1 MKHIRYYIVA
11 MVAILFMVA
20 CSSSRKASNSSYK
33 DVPVSTWKVGECV
46 TAKANIRIGTD
57 KGKGVSV
64 GGTLKMKRDDV
75 IILNATYIFGLQI
88 GTMELTRDSVLVVSR
103 YTRQYIRMT
112 YPELSALIGRE
123 VTFKDMQDIFWGE
136 AEEFRI
142 KSVEW
147 KYGSFA
153 KMDDDRRL
161 PEQLDLTFE
170 HGVSSLEMSLTLSR
184 HKYEAGWNTR
194 SSFNTANYEQLS
206 PEQIKKLVTMLIG
219 IG

>member
-11 MVAILFMVA
+11 MVAILFMAA

-33 DVPVSTWKVGECV
+33 DVPVSTWKVDECV

-147 KYGSFA
+147 KYGSFVR
-153 KMDDDRRL
+153 MEDERRL
-161 PEQLDLTFE
+161 PEQLDLAFA
-170 HGVSSLEMSLTLSR
+170 HGATSLEMSLTLSR
-184 HKYEAGWNTR
+184 HKYETGWNTR

-206 PEQIKKLVTMLIG
+206 PEQIKKLVTMLVG
-219 IG
+219 RG

>member
-1 MKHIRYYIVA
+1 MKRIRYYIAGVL
-11 MVAILFMVA
+11 AILFMAA
-20 CSSSRKASNSSYK
+20 CSSSRKASGSGYK
-33 DVPVSTWKVGECV
+33 DVPASTWKADECV

-75 IILNATYIFGLQI
+75 IILNATYLFGLQI

-112 YPELSALIGRE
+112 YPELSALIGRD
-123 VTFKDMQDIFWGE
+123 VTFEDIQDIFWGE
-136 AEEFRI
+136 AEEFRV

-153 KMDDDRRL
+153 KMEDERRL
-161 PEQLDLTFE
+161 PEQLDMTFAN
-170 HGVSSLEMSLTLSR
+170 GATSLEMSLALSR
-184 HKYEAGWNTR
+184 HKYETGWSTR
-194 SSFNTANYEQLS
+194 SSFNIANYEQLS
-206 PEQIKKLVTMLIG
+206 PEQIRKLVAMLIG
-219 IG
+219 RG